1 MNRQFV
7 TLLAASILGVQGC
20 GGGGGADSGG
30 AQGVPPPTVPRP
42 PKVPPPPTVRPP
54 PAVTPV
60 TRSIG
65 GIWFGALAWG
75 ASAPSPAGTTAARV
89 LTAETGE
96 FRIVMTS
103 DPNWEM
109 ETLFSNQ
116 SEQISGT
123 FRYSGENLV
132 TIGDA
137 IATMPLGPDN
147 LTGDHFG
154 DFTMWG
160 RFGSHIFSGSFQSGY
175 TSFLERS
182 GTIAFTYY
190 SIYERPSSLAIL
202 AGNFSTTSASLTIDS
217 QGVIFFQSAADGCT
231 GNGQAGIIDS
241 RYNMYR
247 LTITVGNCTGIDA
260 VRNGLTFTGLAYLG
274 EADPTGPIGGDFGT
288 IEMALSAKGT
298 SDLYGYFGY
307 INWNFLADRR

>member
-1 MNRQFV
+1 
-7 TLLAASILGVQGC
+7 
-20 GGGGGADSGG
+20 
-30 AQGVPPPTVPRP
+30 VPPPTVP
-42 PKVPPPPTVRPP
+42 PP
-54 PAVTPV
+54 PAGIPV

-65 GIWFGALAWG
+65 GLWSGALTWG
-75 ASAPSPAGTTAARV
+75 ASAPWPAGAMVARV
-89 LTAETGE
+89 LVAETGE

-103 DPNWEM
+103 DSNWEM

-123 FRYSGENLV
+123 FGYSGANVV

-137 IATMPLGPDN
+137 IATMPLGPN
-147 LTGDHFG
+147 NSTGDHFG
-154 DFTMWG
+154 DFAMSG
-160 RFGSHIFSGSFQSGY
+160 RFGSHIFSGTFQSGY

-182 GTIAFTYY
+182 GTIALSYH
-190 SIYERPSSLAIL
+190 SIYERPSSLVIL

-217 QGVIFFQSAADGCT
+217 QGVIFFQSAANGCT

-274 EADPTGPIGGDFGT
+274 ETDVPIGPIGGDFGT
-288 IEMALSAKGT
+288 IAMALSALRT
-298 SDLYGYFGY
+298 PDPFGYIGY